1 MQRKLVWIG
10 LVIVI
15 LILSNAS
22 LARAQE
28 ENLVIVTSNADNGE
42 GTLRLALVDAKPG
55 DLIQFS
61 EDIFPKNAPVTI
73 QLLSDLPALVSGG
86 VTIDASNAGVILDG
100 SNLGGDSQ
108 GLRISSNGNT
118 VKGLQII
125 HFSSDGIAI
134 TGGASDNTIGGAGKG
149 EGNIVGANG
158 RSGITVQG
166 EGSDNNRIIGNHI
179 GVDVSGTA
187 ALPNAMHGIDIS
199 SGPSDTVI
207 GGEFG
212 KEGNV
217 IGGNLSAGILTIG
230 DFNTVIQGN
239 IIGLDVYLRES
250 IPNATC
256 GIVLVGSNGALVGS
270 EDLKD
275 RNIIGGQWTG
285 IDIWGGTTGAQIINN
300 QIGYRSFAG
309 NMQNGIHLRD
319 GSKNNIV
326 GPGNTISYSSRSGIE
341 ISGEESLNNTITA
354 NSIHDNL
361 NGVIVF
367 NEIAPQS
374 IPIVSIQNITSR
386 SVSGTAAPNAHVEIF
401 SDRDG
406 QARYYEGSVEADEMG
421 NFTFLLPSGS
431 FREKM
436 VSALAI
442 NTQGSISALADA
454 QPNPGFGAVRELP
467 NIPSPE
473 QVSTDPVVISSNFI
487 VALISVVF
495 FGFTTSVFNNVVKQF
510 QLQIRG
516 TWEKVVPV
524 KLSKTLAG
532 IKQAEL
538 NMRSRSRWH
547 FLALWFAIV
556 LINAVV
562 ESFLDPAIGLL
573 DNERLRSVFGLLMAG
588 LIVSG
593 LEWISDLLV
602 HQRLCDQPHAR
613 GELRWYGLL
622 TALASMLFSRI
633 VRFTPGYILGT
644 MGTIIL
650 LPKLRNREQAGKR
663 AGVVLSAI
671 FVGSLVL
678 WLGSSLLPSALAWMQ
693 SLFLNIFTIALQG
706 VLFELLPLEVF
717 DGCDLWRWKK
727 GAWFALFLVVFFA
740 FTHIFLNPSGRD
752 VQALQQNG
760 VQTLL
765 AVMAVYALA
774 TFALWLSYKRSNR
787 SQKRAA

>member
-1 MQRKLVWIG
+1 MWRKAMQRKLVWIG

-270 EDLKD
+270 E
-275 RNIIGGQWTG
+275 T
-285 IDIWGGTTGAQIINN
+285 
-300 QIGYRSFAG
+300 
-309 NMQNGIHLRD
+309 
-319 GSKNNIV
+319 
-326 GPGNTISYSSRSGIE
+326 
-341 ISGEESLNNTITA
+341 
-354 NSIHDNL
+354 
-361 NGVIVF
+361 
-367 NEIAPQS
+367 
-374 IPIVSIQNITSR
+374 
-386 SVSGTAAPNAHVEIF
+386 
-401 SDRDG
+401 
-406 QARYYEGSVEADEMG
+406 
-421 NFTFLLPSGS
+421 
-431 FREKM
+431 
-436 VSALAI
+436 
-442 NTQGSISALADA
+442 
-454 QPNPGFGAVRELP
+454 
-467 NIPSPE
+467 
-473 QVSTDPVVISSNFI
+473 
-487 VALISVVF
+487 
-495 FGFTTSVFNNVVKQF
+495 
-510 QLQIRG
+510 
-516 TWEKVVPV
+516 
-524 KLSKTLAG
+524 
-532 IKQAEL
+532 
-538 NMRSRSRWH
+538 
-547 FLALWFAIV
+547 
-556 LINAVV
+556 
-562 ESFLDPAIGLL
+562 
-573 DNERLRSVFGLLMAG
+573 
-588 LIVSG
+588 
-593 LEWISDLLV
+593 
-602 HQRLCDQPHAR
+602 
-613 GELRWYGLL
+613 
-622 TALASMLFSRI
+622 
-633 VRFTPGYILGT
+633 
-644 MGTIIL
+644 
-650 LPKLRNREQAGKR
+650 
-663 AGVVLSAI
+663 
-671 FVGSLVL
+671 
-678 WLGSSLLPSALAWMQ
+678 
-693 SLFLNIFTIALQG
+693 
-706 VLFELLPLEVF
+706 
-717 DGCDLWRWKK
+717 
-727 GAWFALFLVVFFA
+727 
-740 FTHIFLNPSGRD
+740 
-752 VQALQQNG
+752 
-760 VQTLL
+760 
-765 AVMAVYALA
+765 
-774 TFALWLSYKRSNR
+774 
-787 SQKRAA
+787 